1 MRVAVIALCVTS
13 ARACDYYVDGR
24 CCTPADGRRKKP
36 KKLRASR
43 RDLRCAGWRGC
54 GSDFEAKIR
63 GDRASA
69 RRPRAGQQPG
79 PRDVARRRGGAG
91 ATDAGRR
98 DLDRRPPVE
107 DAVAAD
113 AARNPSGD
121 VARPPSRGRAPRGP
135 PKIQEDRSAS
145 SSIRRRWER
154 WRDLTRAQL
163 VKTHGRLI
171 HVFVASADLGRA
183 WHAHGAW
190 SDATDSDEAG
200 FYARGVPV
208 SKPGRLRA
216 LASFV
221 IDGDALRICV
231 SESSVHAHPSSAR
244 TLVLAST
251 ETALDVGAPTPF
263 PNLPWDV
270 SSAKKFA
277 KAPFTDDGE
286 LKQEFRTTR
295 DDVPAC
301 RAAGD
306 VDVTLEALSASQ
318 YHHASDARAVRRPF
332 DVRDG
337 QRARSNGEP
346 RLSPEF
352 DEAARDRT
360 RAATPPPRRRHA
372 AATATGPPAQVNAR
386 GDARIRTERLPRA
399 PLDVAK
405 RVVGTLSR
413 RGRAC
418 THREAARRLWRVG
431 SRDRPG
437 GNRAKRCLQGVVSL
451 RAA

>member
-1 MRVAVIALCVTS
+1 MVPIL
-13 ARACDYYVDGR
+13 
-24 CCTPADGRRKKP
+24 RRKF
-36 KKLRASR
+36 
-43 RDLRCAGWRGC
+43 GGT
-54 GSDFEAKIR
+54 
-63 GDRASA
+63 RASA
-69 RRPRAGQQPG
+69 RDPAQANSQGPATLLEGAAELVRQTPVGETWTVDLRLRMRWRRTPRVSRAG
-79 PRDVARRRGGAG
+79 
-91 ATDAGRR
+91 T
-98 DLDRRPPVE
+98 
-107 DAVAAD
+107 
-113 AARNPSGD
+113 SS
-121 VARPPSRGRAPRGP
+121 RPPSRGSVSF
-135 PKIQEDRSAS
+135 E

-208 SKPGRLRA
+208 SKPGRLRV

-318 YHHASDARAVRRPF
+318 YHHASRRP
-332 DVRDG
+332 RG
-337 QRARSNGEP
+337 A
-346 RLSPEF
+346 
-352 DEAARDRT
+352 
-360 RAATPPPRRRHA
+360 
-372 AATATGPPAQVNAR
+372 PAV
-386 GDARIRTERLPRA
+386 
-399 PLDVAK
+399 
-405 RVVGTLSR
+405 
-413 RGRAC
+413 
-418 THREAARRLWRVG
+418 
-431 SRDRPG
+431 
-437 GNRAKRCLQGVVSL
+437 
-451 RAA
+451 